1 MITVLKK
8 TKLYIAI
15 SLLVQAFTF
24 IVTAIALYPKKKSL
38 SGTFFA
44 IGLAGAAAG
53 SAVWALH
60 ERDAAKQRR
69 LEAVDGCYG
78 TEEDNPF
85 DYEPCEYPD
94 CSVDDA
100 YEFPYV
106 ETEDADES
114 EFDSENK

>member
-1 MITVLKK
+1 MLKK
-8 TKLYIAI
+8 TKLYVAI
-15 SLLVQAFTF
+15 SLLVQAATF

-38 SGTFFA
+38 SRTFFA

-53 SAVWALH
+53 STVWALH
-60 ERDAAKQRR
+60 ERDAARMRR
-69 LEAVDGCYG
+69 LEAVDGGYG
-78 TEEDNPF
+78 TDDDHAF

-114 EFDSENK
+114 EFDSDNK